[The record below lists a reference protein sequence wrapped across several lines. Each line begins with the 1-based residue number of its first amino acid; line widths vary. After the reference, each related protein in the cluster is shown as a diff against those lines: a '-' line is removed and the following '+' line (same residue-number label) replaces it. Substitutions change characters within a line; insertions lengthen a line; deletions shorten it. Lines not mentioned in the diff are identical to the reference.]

1 MLMLGTFVRI
11 AGCLGLILIASVQ
24 ATERVIV
31 KDGDT
36 LELGDTTFRLHGI
49 DAPEFNQL
57 CVDEK
62 DQEWKCGLA
71 ARDALVEWIGKR
83 AVRCDDQGPDTKYP
97 KRRIGLCFVE
107 GMEMNEWMV
116 RQGWA
121 INFEPYAKRRYLAA
135 QRDAETNRRGIWK
148 GCFAAPGDIRHWK
161 KSAPLMGSPC
171 SPDARARIF
180 REDACS
186 IKGNRRSHK
195 YHLPGCPNYDSTTQ
209 DVQMLCSEDEARA
222 EGYTKAGNCPR

>member
-1 MLMLGTFVRI
+1 
-11 AGCLGLILIASVQ
+11 
-24 ATERVIV
+24 
-31 KDGDT
+31 
-36 LELGDTTFRLHGI
+36 
-49 DAPEFNQL
+49 
-57 CVDEK
+57 
-62 DQEWKCGLA
+62 
-71 ARDALVEWIGKR
+71 
-83 AVRCDDQGPDTKYP
+83 
-97 KRRIGLCFVE
+97 
-107 GMEMNEWMV
+107 MNEWMV

-186 IKGNRRSHK
+186 MGVEES
-195 YHLPGCPNYDSTTQ
+195 D
-209 DVQMLCSEDEARA
+209 DVEFFGFVC
-222 EGYTKAGNCPR
+222 GFGAGFELQTPAPQSVRPLVA

>member
-1 MLMLGTFVRI
+1 MLMLGTFARI

-36 LELGDTTFRLHGI
+36 LELGDATFRLHGI

-107 GMEMNEWMV
+107 GMEMNE
-116 RQGWA
+116 
-121 INFEPYAKRRYLAA
+121 
-135 QRDAETNRRGIWK
+135 
-148 GCFAAPGDIRHWK
+148 
-161 KSAPLMGSPC
+161 
-171 SPDARARIF
+171 
-180 REDACS
+180 
-186 IKGNRRSHK
+186 
-195 YHLPGCPNYDSTTQ
+195 
-209 DVQMLCSEDEARA
+209 
-222 EGYTKAGNCPR
+222 